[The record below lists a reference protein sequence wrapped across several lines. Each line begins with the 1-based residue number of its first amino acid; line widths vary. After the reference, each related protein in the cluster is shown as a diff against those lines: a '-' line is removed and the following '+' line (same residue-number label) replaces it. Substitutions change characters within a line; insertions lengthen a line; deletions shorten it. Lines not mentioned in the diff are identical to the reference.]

1 MIKVMLVDDLNL
13 VRLGMKSLL
22 KQLDDV
28 EVVAEVSS
36 GEEAIKFVKDSEID
50 VIVMDINMPGMGG
63 IEATRRIHRL
73 KPSIKILIVTAYTAE
88 VYPARLLKAGASGFI
103 TKNSS
108 LESLYKAIRS
118 IHSNH
123 QYVSPDVAQSIA
135 IRHLSQSSLESPVE
149 KLSERELQIVT
160 MIVQGKS
167 VDSISHKL
175 CLSKK
180 TVHSYRYRV
189 FEKLGITGDVQLTHL
204 AIRHGLVDVVH

>member
-1 MIKVMLVDDLNL
+1 MVVDDLNL
-13 VRLGMKSLL
+13 VRLGFKNLIE
-22 KQLDDV
+22 QLDDV
-28 EVVAEVSS
+28 DVIAEISS
-36 GEEAIKFVKDSEID
+36 GEEAIKFVKEKDVD

-63 IEATRRIHRL
+63 IEATKRINRL
-73 KPSIKILIVTAYTAE
+73 KPNIKILIVTAYTAE

-108 LESLYKAIRS
+108 LDSLHKAIHA
-118 IHSNH
+118 IAANQ

-135 IRHLSQSSLESPVE
+135 IRHLSHSSLESPVE

-167 VDSISHKL
+167 VDNISSKL

-189 FEKLGITGDVQLTHL
+189 FEKLGIDGDVQLTHM